1 MYRNEVVSWSGV
13 NVALLHV
20 ALVQGRR
27 RVEELGYSQLEEGLT
42 GYGRES
48 GLQSQSYMRIS
59 SAGVMGGD
67 FLFLKV
73 TLW

>member
-48 GLQSQSYMRIS
+48 L
-59 SAGVMGGD
+59 D
-67 FLFLKV
+67 FNLRATHENFQCRSNGREIFFF
-73 TLW
+73 